1 MESPGSKVFIIGG
14 RRGLGQ
20 KIAEEWSRRCIGD
33 VVQTTSRTTGATFQA
48 DLSKDE
54 DVNSLCA
61 VLDREKPTRIFY
73 VPGGG
78 PYGAFAKKE
87 WKDHSWALSVS
98 LLAPM
103 RILHHATKTSYG
115 QQIIFIGSAVAEGSP
130 DINASSYCAAKH
142 GLKGLVSTVR
152 IEEENKDIRLFSP
165 SYMAT
170 DMLPANAAEKTG
182 KVVLDPTV
190 VAKEF
195 VNWALEP
202 QAAWHKIY
210 TP

>member
-14 RRGLGQ
+14 RRGLGK
-20 KIAEEWSRRCIGD
+20 KIAGEWIRRFPKDI
-33 VVQTTSRTTGATFQA
+33 VQTTSRAAGADFQM
-48 DLSKDE
+48 DLSQEQGVDTLLKI
-54 DVNSLCA
+54 
-61 VLDREKPTRIFY
+61 LDRERPERIIY

-103 RILHHATKTSYG
+103 RVIHHVFGASYG
-115 QQIIFIGSAVAEGSP
+115 QQIIVIGSAIAESTP
-130 DINASSYCAAKH
+130 DKYAASYCAAKH
-142 GLKGLVSTVR
+142 GLKGLISTLQT
-152 IEEENKDIRLFSP
+152 EAENKDIRLFSP

-170 DMLPANAAEKTG
+170 DMLPPNAAEKTG
-182 KVVLDPTV
+182 KSIANPEH
-190 VAKEF
+190 VAKTF
-195 VNWALEP
+195 VEWALEP
-202 QAAWHKIY
+202 QAAWHKTY